1 MIMIDLNSEWVGG
14 RPSARDAR
22 KMINTARRVARNAEL
37 KEFYLEDRYERLAN
51 GIRTITFTEFKK
63 RYPKG

>member
-1 MIMIDLNSEWVGG
+1 MSTVDLNSTWVGG

-22 KMINTARRVARNAEL
+22 RMINAARRRARNAEL

-51 GIRTITFTEFKK
+51 GIPTLTFTEFKK

>member
-1 MIMIDLNSEWVGG
+1 MSTVDLNSTWVGG

-22 KMINTARRVARNAEL
+22 RMINAARRRARNAEL
-37 KEFYLEDRYERLAN
+37 KRLAN
-51 GIRTITFTEFKK
+51 GIPTLTFTEFKK

>member
-1 MIMIDLNSEWVGG
+1 MIMVDLNSDWVGP
-14 RPSARDAR
+14 RPTAKEARR
-22 KMINTARRVARNAEL
+22 MINAARRRARNAEL

-51 GIRTITFTEFKK
+51 GIPTITFTEFKK